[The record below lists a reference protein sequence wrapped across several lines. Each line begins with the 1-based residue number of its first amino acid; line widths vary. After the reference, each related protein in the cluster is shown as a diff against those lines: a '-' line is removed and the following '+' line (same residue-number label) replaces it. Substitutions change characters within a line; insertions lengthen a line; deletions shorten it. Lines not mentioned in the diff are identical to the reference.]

1 VEYVLLL
8 HRAGP
13 PPTGGEK
20 KLCFPPSKG
29 IGKEAFSFIIDEASA
44 IISRKSFREEI
55 LMEKKEIYEKHRK
68 YLVPCV
74 ANYYKEPLILDRG
87 KGRYVYDIHGKEY
100 LDFFGGIVTIS
111 LGHCDDEIISKTYEQ
126 MKRLQHTSTLYPN
139 IPIISLA
146 EKLAQIT
153 PGKLQKSF
161 FTNSGTEAIET
172 AILLAQLY
180 TKGHEVIA
188 LRHGYSGSSLLAMNI
203 TGHSNWRLVESLVPG
218 IKHTHNAYCYRCA
231 FGREY
236 PACDLECARDVKE
249 LIDTTT
255 SGHPSA
261 FIAEPIQGVGG
272 FITPP
277 KEYFKEVVSIVKSYG
292 GLFICDEVQTGW
304 GRTGG
309 KMFGI
314 EHWGV
319 EPDIMVM
326 AKGAA
331 NGVPV
336 GITIATSEVADAFKG
351 LHISTFGGN
360 PVAATAVLATIEVI
374 EKKNLVQNAERMG
387 KYLKDKLEGL
397 KEKYRIIGE
406 VRGMGLIQGIEIV
419 KSKKEPAPDF
429 VSEIFERTKEE
440 GLLIGRGGLYGNVI
454 RITPPLTIE
463 KDEIDR
469 AIGIMDLTFD
479 KISASDGV

>member
-1 VEYVLLL
+1 
-8 HRAGP
+8 
-13 PPTGGEK
+13 
-20 KLCFPPSKG
+20 
-29 IGKEAFSFIIDEASA
+29 
-44 IISRKSFREEI
+44 
-55 LMEKKEIYEKHRK
+55 MEKKEIYEKHK
-68 YLVPCV
+68 NYLVPCV

-87 KGRYVYDIHGKEY
+87 KGRYVYDIDGKEY

-111 LGHCDDEIISKTYEQ
+111 VGHCDDEITSKTFEQ
-126 MKRLQHTSTLYPN
+126 MKKLQHTSTLYPN
-139 IPIISLA
+139 IPIVSLA
-146 EKLAQIT
+146 EKLAEIT

-172 AILLAQLY
+172 ALLLAQLY
-180 TKGHEVIA
+180 TKSHEVIA
-188 LRHGYSGSSLLAMNI
+188 LRHCYSGSSLLAMSI
-203 TGHSNWRLVESLVPG
+203 TGHSNWRLGESLVPG
-218 IKHTHNAYCYRCA
+218 IKHAHNAYCYRCA

-249 LIDTTT
+249 LIETTT

-292 GLFICDEVQTGW
+292 CLFICDEVQTGW

-331 NGVPV
+331 NGAPV
-336 GITIATSEVADAFKG
+336 GVTIATPEVGDALNG
-351 LHISTFGGN
+351 LHLSTFGGN
-360 PVAATAVLATIEVI
+360 PVTATAVLATIEVI
-374 EKKNLVQNAERMG
+374 EKKKLVQNAEKMG
-387 KYLKDKLEGL
+387 RYLRGQLEGL
-397 KEKYRIIGE
+397 KEKYPIIGE
-406 VRGMGLIQGIEIV
+406 VRGMGLIQGVEIV
-419 KSKKEPAPDF
+419 KAKKEPAPDF
-429 VSEIFERTKEE
+429 VLEIFERAKEE

-463 KDEIDR
+463 KEEIDG
-469 AIGIMDLTFD
+469 AIGILDRTFE
-479 KISASDGV
+479 KISVSHGFDYSR